1 MIKRKTTISKHVLE
15 ILTESHH
22 PLSVSQLMKLLKKQK
37 LHPNKT
43 TIYRLM
49 EKLVLDGSV
58 SLITAKNGT
67 SYYEHTNQDHH
78 HFFCD
83 SCDKVFCLPACALD
97 VNNIDVSAYLP
108 NKKFKIKDQNFNIY
122 GTCEPCV
129 ARQIS
134 E

>member
-1 MIKRKTTISKHVLE
+1 MIKRNTTISKHVIE
-15 ILTESHH
+15 ILTQNHQ
-22 PLSVSQLMKLLKKQK
+22 PLCVPQLMKLLKKQK
-37 LHPNKT
+37 INPNKT

-67 SYYEHTNQDHH
+67 SYYEHSNHHHH

-83 SCDKVFCLPACALD
+83 SCDKIFCLPACSLN
-97 VNNIDVSAYLP
+97 VNNIDISSYLP
-108 NKKFKIKDQNFNIY
+108 NNKFLIKNHDFNIY
-122 GTCEPCV
+122 GTCEPCL
-129 ARQIS
+129 AKQIS